1 MHASR
6 ARDARATSSDQVG
19 GDLPAFVPL
28 IGVQEILR
36 RLIADELS
44 AGRLTPARRRQIEHY
59 AVEMGLSIHQAS
71 RLLESCRD
79 HAMIHGNAT
88 ARRNA
93 MRLIKPSSRKTILAL
108 RIAIFLTAVILFD
121 LLLVCWP

>member
-1 MHASR
+1 MHAPR

-19 GDLPAFVPL
+19 GDLPTFVPL
-28 IGVQEILR
+28 IGVQDILR
-36 RLIADELS
+36 RLVADELS
-44 AGRLTPARRRQIEHY
+44 AGQLTPARRRQIEHY
-59 AVEMGLSIHQAS
+59 AVEMGLSVHQAR

-79 HAMIHGNAT
+79 HALTHGRAT
-88 ARRNA
+88 ARGNA
-93 MRLIKPSSRKTILAL
+93 LRLLKPSSRKTILAL

>member
-1 MHASR
+1 MHAPR

-28 IGVQEILR
+28 IGVQDILR

-44 AGRLTPARRRQIEHY
+44 AGRLPPARRRQIERY
-59 AVEMGLSIHQAS
+59 AVEMGLSARQAR

-79 HAMIHGNAT
+79 HTMIHGSAT

-93 MRLIKPSSRKTILAL
+93 RRLMNPSSRKALLAL
-108 RIAIFLTAVILFD
+108 RIALFLTAVILFD
-121 LLLVCWP
+121 LLLILWP

>member
-1 MHASR
+1 MHAPR

-36 RLIADELS
+36 RLVADELS

-59 AVEMGLSIHQAS
+59 AVEMGLSVHQAR

-79 HAMIHGNAT
+79 HALIHGNAT
-88 ARRNA
+88 ARCHA
-93 MRLIKPSSRKTILAL
+93 LRLLNPSSRKTVLAL

-121 LLLVCWP
+121 LLLICWP

>member
-1 MHASR
+1 MHAPR

-36 RLIADELS
+36 RLVADELS
-44 AGRLTPARRRQIEHY
+44 AGRLTPARRRQIERC
-59 AVEMGLSIHQAS
+59 AVEMGLSVHQAS

-79 HAMIHGNAT
+79 QAMIHGNAT

-93 MRLIKPSSRKTILAL
+93 LRLIKPSSRKTSLAL

-121 LLLVCWP
+121 LLLILWR